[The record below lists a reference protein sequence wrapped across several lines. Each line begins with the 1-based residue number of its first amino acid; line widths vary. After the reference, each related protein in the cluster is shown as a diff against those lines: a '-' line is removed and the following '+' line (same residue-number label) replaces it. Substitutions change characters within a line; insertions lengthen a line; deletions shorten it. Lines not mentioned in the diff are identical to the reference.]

1 MRLSARYWG
10 ILKVMPKTTELLN
23 NSKAFTKSVNELKKV
38 AVTSSRYKPEAR
50 ALVEQTVTKLRS
62 LDIEVVSDFDGDEDL
77 AALELDMVMCFG
89 GDGTLL
95 ATARR
100 LANSQTP
107 TLGINFGKLG
117 FLAEHSIAELESYLE
132 GEVPTAWEVT
142 PKMMLQLS
150 IERNGK
156 TKNYYGMN
164 DVMLSQGVMTRLLN
178 IVMSVDDQHAT
189 HYRAD
194 GIVVSTPVGST
205 AYSLSLGGPILT
217 QGLRAFVIT
226 PIAPHV
232 LTNRPIV
239 IEGSSVATFVVSG
252 KAGEIA
258 LVLDGQ
264 ERIDIEIGQSFS
276 IQAAPKDFMLISN
289 NKRNYYDILREK
301 LGWGEQPKL
310 KSYNIEQDANS
321 QSANSQDTSSKI
333 AQVPQKTKE

>member
-1 MRLSARYWG
+1 MAETNQSRTSVFD
-10 ILKVMPKTTELLN
+10 KP
-23 NSKAFTKSVNELKKV
+23 VNELKRV
-38 AVTSSRYKPEAR
+38 AVTSSKYKPEAR
-50 ALVEQTVTKLRS
+50 ELVEQTVEKLRS
-62 LDIEVVSDFDGDEDL
+62 LEIEVVSDFDGEEDL
-77 AALELDMVMCFG
+77 GQLELDMVMCFG

-95 ATARR
+95 STARR
-100 LANSQTP
+100 LANSQIP

-117 FLAEHSIAELESYLE
+117 FLAEHSIAELESYLA
-132 GEVPTAWEVT
+132 GETPSSWELT

-150 IERNGK
+150 IERDGE
-156 TKNYYGMN
+156 TKHHYGMN

-178 IVMSVDDQHAT
+178 IVMSVDGQHAT

-239 IEGSSVATFVVSG
+239 IEGPSKATFVVSG

-258 LVLDGQ
+258 LVIDGQ
-264 ERIDIEIGQSFS
+264 ERIDIAIGESFS

-289 NKRNYYDILREK
+289 TKRNYYDILREK
-301 LGWGEQPKL
+301 LGWGEQPQL
-310 KSYNIEQDANS
+310 KSYGIEKPEE
-321 QSANSQDTSSKI
+321 TTEI
-333 AQVPQKTKE
+333 E

>member
-1 MRLSARYWG
+1 
-10 ILKVMPKTTELLN
+10 MPVKNNQKTP
-23 NSKAFTKSVNELKKV
+23 FDKSVHDLRKV
-38 AVTSSRYKPEAR
+38 AVTSSKYKPEAR
-50 ALVEQTVTKLRS
+50 ALVEQTVAKLHT
-62 LDIEVVSDFDGDEDL
+62 LGVEVVSDVDGVKEL
-77 AALELDMVMCFG
+77 GGLELDMVMCFG

-95 ATARR
+95 STARR
-100 LANSQTP
+100 LANSEIP

-117 FLAEHSIAELESYLE
+117 FLAEHSITELERYLA
-132 GEVPTAWEVT
+132 GETPTSWEVT

-156 TKNYYGMN
+156 TATYYGMN

-178 IVMSVDDQHAT
+178 IVMSVDGQHAT

-217 QGLRAFVIT
+217 QGLQAFVIT

-239 IEGSSVATFVVSG
+239 IEGSSQATFVVSG

-258 LVLDGQ
+258 LVIDGQ
-264 ERIDIEIGQSFS
+264 ERIDIAIGESFS

-289 NKRNYYDILREK
+289 TKRNNYDILREK
-301 LGWGEQPKL
+301 LGWGEQPQL
-310 KSYNIEQDANS
+310 KSYTTESYTAE
-321 QSANSQDTSSKI
+321 DT
-333 AQVPQKTKE
+333 E

>member
-1 MRLSARYWG
+1 MVR
-10 ILKVMPKTTELLN
+10 KHN
-23 NSKAFTKSVNELKKV
+23 FNKSVSELKRV
-38 AVTSSRYKPEAR
+38 AVTSSKYKPEAR
-50 ALVEQTVTKLRS
+50 SLVEKTVAKL
-62 LDIEVVSDFDGDEDL
+62 LDLGIEVVSDFDGVEDL
-77 AALELDMVMCFG
+77 GKLNLDMVMCFG

-95 ATARR
+95 STARR
-100 LANSQTP
+100 LANSQIP

-117 FLAEHSIAELESYLE
+117 FLAEHSITELERYLA
-132 GEVPTAWEVT
+132 GERPSSWEVT

-150 IERNGK
+150 IQRDGK
-156 TKNYYGMN
+156 TENYYGMN

-178 IVMSVDDQHAT
+178 IVMSVDGQHAT

-239 IEGSSVATFVVSG
+239 IEGSSEATFVVSG

-258 LVLDGQ
+258 LVIDGQ
-264 ERIDIEIGQSFS
+264 ERIDIAMGERFS

-289 NKRNYYDILREK
+289 TKRNHYDILREK
-301 LGWGEQPKL
+301 LGWGEQPHL
-310 KSYNIEQDANS
+310 KSYGV
-321 QSANSQDTSSKI
+321 DTSVDTGVDNPES
-333 AQVPQKTKE
+333 

>member
-1 MRLSARYWG
+1 MVAQKKK
-10 ILKVMPKTTELLN
+10 IFDKTVHDLN
-23 NSKAFTKSVNELKKV
+23 RV
-38 AVTSSRYKPEAR
+38 AVTSSKYKPEAR
-50 ALVEQTVTKLRS
+50 ELVEQTVASLEKLG
-62 LDIEVVSDFDGDEDL
+62 IEVVSDVDGVKDL
-77 AALELDMVMCFG
+77 GRLELDMVMCFG

-95 ATARR
+95 STARR
-100 LANSQTP
+100 LANSEIP

-117 FLAEHSIAELESYLE
+117 FLAEHSIAELTSYLA
-132 GEVPTAWEVT
+132 GEKPTSWEVT

-150 IERNGK
+150 ITRNGK
-156 TKNYYGMN
+156 TEQHYGMN

-178 IVMSVDDQHAT
+178 IIMSVDGQHAT

-239 IEGSSVATFVVSG
+239 IEGSSEATFVVSG

-258 LVLDGQ
+258 LIIDGQ
-264 ERIDIEIGQSFS
+264 ERIDIAIGESFS

-289 NKRNYYDILREK
+289 TTRNNYDILREK
-301 LGWGEQPKL
+301 LGWGEQPQL
-310 KSYNIEQDANS
+310 KSYNN
-321 QSANSQDTSSKI
+321 
-333 AQVPQKTKE
+333 